1 MTVYENAVE
10 PHEQQ
15 RADAAQFITNYELLL
30 RDYDAYRIRQ
40 TRTKRRVLVG
50 GVNAEDTA
58 SQSLPTR

>member
-15 RADAAQFITNYELLL
+15 RADAAQFITNYELLR

-40 TRTKRRVLVG
+40 TRTKRRILIG
-50 GVNAEDTA
+50 GVNGKE
-58 SQSLPTR
+58 SK